1 MSLLQRLMLLIL
13 LLIIPVLG
21 VETANNIYLKNERV
35 AAVHNQAERLAAL
48 VDDEHARMF
57 EGMHQLLNT
66 WAESPVL
73 RTRDMAGCQEMAERL
88 RVKYPAY
95 LVLGAT
101 NETGVVQCAT
111 SRSGCRSAIVS
122 ISVLPG
128 KPTAWRPESTFA
140 AGTTID
146 QPCPLRCPITT
157 RWVLWLALSLH
168 SSI

>member
-73 RTRDMAGCQEMAERL
+73 IL
-88 RVKYPAY
+88 
-95 LVLGAT
+95 LVT
-101 NETGVVQCAT
+101 Q
-111 SRSGCRSAIVS
+111 RR
-122 ISVLPG
+122 
-128 KPTAWRPESTFA
+128 
-140 AGTTID
+140 
-146 QPCPLRCPITT
+146 
-157 RWVLWLALSLH
+157 
-168 SSI
+168 